1 MAPNH
6 QSSTPEIFQRKIS
19 DFCALRLAPL
29 LQQRTF
35 ENVRAYMIGLVQFRS
50 NPPTRAGKI
59 DWQAIA
65 LACDMES
72 ELTVKV
78 KRAVQPGF
86 DAIARYLGT
95 SSPNKP
101 STSTALPRRPS
112 TKRGKSVGVSNSH
125 APTVSLRK
133 PKAASPDRRSASL
146 AATPN
151 RSRWAP

>member
-1 MAPNH
+1 MAPH
-6 QSSTPEIFQRKIS
+6 YQSSTPEIFQRKIS
-19 DFCALRLAPL
+19 DFCTLRLAPL

-35 ENVRAYMIGLVQFRS
+35 ENVRAYMVGLVQFRL

-72 ELTVKV
+72 ELTTEV

-86 DAIARYLGT
+86 DAIARYLGMSKPT
-95 SSPNKP
+95 KP
-101 STSTALPRRPS
+101 STSTALPRRPPS
-112 TKRGKSVGVSNSH
+112 KRGKSAGASNSQT
-125 APTVSLRK
+125 PTSSLRK
-133 PKAASPDRRSASL
+133 PKATSPDRRSAPL
-146 AATPN
+146 ITIPN